1 MELENLVT
9 LYAFIEDK
17 KLVFNIKIIFNI
29 KKILAIYWAILNSFW
44 YARVLVSNQSLRSE
58 LALWKVTKTYSV
70 NIA

>member
-29 KKILAIYWAILNSFW
+29 KKILAIY
-44 YARVLVSNQSLRSE
+44 
-58 LALWKVTKTYSV
+58 
-70 NIA
+70 